1 VSTVIKRLSWAL
13 ALSVGLNLFL
23 LGFGA
28 TRAWRMHDAHAQHG
42 RPGLMRMLGPPTPAL
57 RAQHDALN
65 AARKRVGVALD
76 AEPYERAQAERA
88 LAELRVSATR
98 GQELLHQRL
107 LERADKL
114 SPAERHQ
121 LAAQRFAAGLGH
133 GEP

>member
-1 VSTVIKRLSWAL
+1 VSTVIRRLSWAL

-28 TRAWRMHDAHAQHG
+28 TRAWRMHGVHAEHG

-57 RAQHDALN
+57 RAQHEELT
-65 AARKRVGVALD
+65 AARKRVGAALE
-76 AEPYERAQAERA
+76 AEPYDRARAARA
-88 LAELRVSATR
+88 LEELRATAGH

-107 LERADKL
+107 LERADQL
-114 SPAERHQ
+114 TPEQRHQ
-121 LAAQRFAAGLGH
+121 LAAQRFSAGMAH